1 MAAKGANSPFNI
13 CYVETPTSV
22 TAADGTVTA
31 GPNIKYYFQ
40 SSRMYGQTEVA
51 KRTGITLID
60 ADKWEGQEPL
70 VKIEQLILSRKL
82 VALIGEIDRGTNG
95 IANARVL
102 CARSKAAD
110 ILSDDKTKNLDTLDY
125 LNNKGVANGKFFNV
139 RSGTRNRFT

>member
-13 CYVETPTSV
+13 CYVETPTSI

-31 GPNIKYYFQ
+31 GAKVKYYFQ

-51 KRTGITLID
+51 KRTGITLVD

-70 VKIEQLILSRKL
+70 CKIEQLILSRKL
-82 VALIGEIDRGTNG
+82 VALTGEIDRGTAG

-102 CARSKAAD
+102 CARDKAAD
-110 ILSDDKTKNLDTLDY
+110 ILSDDKARNLDGLQY
-125 LNNKGVANGKFFNV
+125 LNNKGVANGQFFNV
-139 RSGTRNRFT
+139 RSSTRNRFS